1 MDIDTSSDDN
11 SSSDCTTDS
20 SDDDQLEAAQLTANV
35 RLNLPQGLCE
45 HRDVFQEFFSAHTW
59 NSLSDSQKQHLR
71 RLLPSFPDNDE
82 HEKTVT
88 LQKLFNG
95 EAFRFESPL
104 ARFHE
109 NLKAGYFRPDI
120 AKMRHIIRKAERLE
134 AKQRYKSFRERL
146 KQEVIES
153 RKKLLNLARNL
164 PPGVEPKV
172 ERPVVMNSAM
182 SMDPIVYRTKR
193 R

>member
-11 SSSDCTTDS
+11 SSSECSTDS
-20 SDDDQLEAAQLTANV
+20 SDDDQLEAAQLTPNIQ
-35 RLNLPQGLCE
+35 LHLPQGLCE
-45 HRDVFQEFFSAHTW
+45 HREVFQEFFSAHTW
-59 NSLSDSQKQHLR
+59 NCLSDTQKQHLR
-71 RLLPSFPDNDE
+71 RFLPNFPENDD

-95 EAFRFESPL
+95 EVFRFESPL
-104 ARFHE
+104 LRFHNE
-109 NLKAGYFRPDI
+109 LKAGYFRPDI
-120 AKMRHIIRKAERLE
+120 AKMRHMIRKAERLE
-134 AKQRYKSFRERL
+134 AKQRYKGFRERM

-153 RKKLLNLARNL
+153 RRKLISLARNL

-172 ERPVVMNSAM
+172 EKPVVMNSSM
-182 SMDPIVYRTKR
+182 YMDPIVYRTKR